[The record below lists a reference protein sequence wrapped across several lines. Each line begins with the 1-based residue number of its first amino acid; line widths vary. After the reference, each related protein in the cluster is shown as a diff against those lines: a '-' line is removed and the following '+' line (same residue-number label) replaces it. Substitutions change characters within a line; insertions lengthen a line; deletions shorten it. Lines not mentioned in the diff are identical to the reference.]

1 MQSPGPPPAPPASA
15 RKRIIVR
22 ALALVVVLQLG
33 LLLGQ
38 LGLVK
43 TSSWARAPKSDGTQG
58 ATDERETHRRNTS
71 ARRMTLA
78 ERKWVSPFYLDAQR
92 VTKAMLPNLVLM
104 IADDLAFEDL
114 GSYGATGGLTP
125 HADQLARA
133 GVRFAEAHTP
143 SPLCTPSRY
152 SLLTGQYSSCFFA
165 QNEAARGR
173 HAVTRQIS
181 LGGSMG
187 ESPEL
192 ASIEF
197 NINLCA
203 DSAASAAGRASGAA
217 AANAANASLGAARAA
232 PAFTAAAVA
241 GRLPQQ
247 GEAPSEVQQ
256 SAVTLAQLLK
266 QRGYATGFVGKW
278 HLGYPP
284 SNATAEL
291 RKRVA
296 ASPASAWRTVK
307 DDVLREYR
315 AVQAHV
321 RRAGFDFAERLY
333 VNNLYPEQHLLPSE
347 MLHHNTEWVADG
359 AAKFISMPRRSPF
372 FLHVAF
378 TLPHNPDAGD
388 SLQADP
394 RYTPGGLWACNRSAV
409 AANREAVL
417 RLVNA
422 HNASGARHSGGG
434 APPREPRLGHRHYPL
449 ALAWMD
455 SGIGL
460 VVQALR
466 ASGHLQN
473 SLVLFSS
480 DHHSYDKRHCYTA
493 GSKVPPPPL

>member
-1 MQSPGPPPAPPASA
+1 
-15 RKRIIVR
+15 
-22 ALALVVVLQLG
+22 
-33 LLLGQ
+33 
-38 LGLVK
+38 
-43 TSSWARAPKSDGTQG
+43 
-58 ATDERETHRRNTS
+58 
-71 ARRMTLA
+71 MTLA
-78 ERKWVSPFYLDAQR
+78 ERKWVSPFYHDAQR

-104 IADDLAFEDL
+104 VADDLAFEDL
-114 GSYGATGGLTP
+114 GSYGATSGLTP
-125 HADQLARA
+125 HADQLARS

-165 QNEAARGR
+165 QNDAARGR

-181 LGGSMG
+181 LRGSMS
-187 ESPEL
+187 ESPEV
-192 ASIEF
+192 APIEF

-203 DSAASAAGRASGAA
+203 ESAASAAGRASGAA
-217 AANAANASLGAARAA
+217 AANAANANANANANASLGAARAA
-232 PAFTAAAVA
+232 PTFTAAAVA
-241 GRLPQQ
+241 GRLPQH
-247 GEAPSEVQQ
+247 GEAPSEAQQ

-291 RKRVA
+291 RKRVV
-296 ASPASAWRTVK
+296 ASPASAWRNVK

-333 VNNLYPEQHLLPSE
+333 VNNLYPEQHLLPAE

-417 RLVNA
+417 RLVNG
-422 HNASGARHSGGG
+422 HDASGAKHGGGG
-434 APPREPRLGHRHYPL
+434 APPREPRLGHKHYPL

-460 VVQALR
+460 VVQARTPGL
-466 ASGHLQN
+466 S
-473 SLVLFSS
+473 
-480 DHHSYDKRHCYTA
+480 
-493 GSKVPPPPL
+493 PPLPSGSLGLGLGLGVGLGLGLGCYCYS

>member
-1 MQSPGPPPAPPASA
+1 M
-15 RKRIIVR
+15 
-22 ALALVVVLQLG
+22 
-33 LLLGQ
+33 
-38 LGLVK
+38 
-43 TSSWARAPKSDGTQG
+43 TQ
-58 ATDERETHRRNTS
+58 
-71 ARRMTLA
+71 A
-78 ERKWVSPFYLDAQR
+78 ERKWVSPFYHDAQR

-104 IADDLAFEDL
+104 VADDLAFEDL
-114 GSYGATGGLTP
+114 GSYGATSGLTP
-125 HADQLARA
+125 HADQLARS

-165 QNEAARGR
+165 QSDAARGR

-181 LGGSMG
+181 LRGSMS
-187 ESPEL
+187 ESPEV
-192 ASIEF
+192 APIDF

-203 DSAASAAGRASGAA
+203 ESAASAAGRASGAA
-217 AANAANASLGAARAA
+217 AANAANANANANASLGAARAA
-232 PAFTAAAVA
+232 PTFTAAAVA

-247 GEAPSEVQQ
+247 GDAPSEAQQ

-291 RKRVA
+291 RKRVV

-333 VNNLYPEQHLLPSE
+333 VNNLYPEQHLLTAE

-417 RLVNA
+417 RLVNG
-422 HNASGARHSGGG
+422 HDASGARHGGGG
-434 APPREPRLGHRHYPL
+434 APPREPRLGHKHYPL

-480 DHHSYDKRHCYTA
+480 DHHSYDKRHCYTS
-493 GSKVPPPPL
+493 GSKVPPRPYNDAPDRVPRTPNRAACECKPHKPYRVL